1 MANEV
6 PPALS
11 EQTSKAQTQH
21 RVADTLNSRNAPSSL
36 SSKENQTAETN
47 DFLNHTPPFH
57 KPSYEPQQFRFF
69 IFLCRLRQNIKEY
82 SHVQPIIGL
91 FVFYIGHDALQER
104 MFRFDGFKFGFFMT
118 LVEVIVMLVGSL
130 TGRSWNDGLKMIL
143 SWFWIENDATKSEK
157 VISEGG
163 NTTVIQEGNSQYD
176 ASNSTNFRE
185 GRTNCLSKHD
195 ILGST
200 LSIPVLIRIAWVGL
214 FLALAH
220 GLGNTALR
228 YSPYPLKVAFKSCKL
243 VPTMALGACVTGRKH
258 TALQY
263 TAAFVMGLGLA
274 VLTAADV
281 FTGATNNLRRL
292 TLHNKNNQ
300 LHLPML
306 QHHYQQQQQTVG
318 GIDESD
324 NLLGGMILRPLL
336 GPTLLLISTFFDSVV
351 PNLQE
356 QLLQTAKVKT
366 SEMIFVSNTVMC
378 VVLVTYTVFS
388 GELTSA
394 LSYCWNHREA
404 SLVLYLQGLCAYWGL
419 QCYLA
424 IIRDHGGVVGVLL
437 ANARKIIT
445 IILSFLLFSKPF
457 NARHFVGLVLVF
469 VGVYLGYL
477 SKREVKVSLE
487 SNKGSVKPSS
497 AEKRRKMKVYTEGSH
512 EHSV

>member
-1 MANEV
+1 
-6 PPALS
+6 
-11 EQTSKAQTQH
+11 
-21 RVADTLNSRNAPSSL
+21 
-36 SSKENQTAETN
+36 
-47 DFLNHTPPFH
+47 
-57 KPSYEPQQFRFF
+57 
-69 IFLCRLRQNIKEY
+69 
-82 SHVQPIIGL
+82 
-91 FVFYIGHDALQER
+91 
-104 MFRFDGFKFGFFMT
+104 
-118 LVEVIVMLVGSL
+118 
-130 TGRSWNDGLKMIL
+130 
-143 SWFWIENDATKSEK
+143 
-157 VISEGG
+157 
-163 NTTVIQEGNSQYD
+163 
-176 ASNSTNFRE
+176 
-185 GRTNCLSKHD
+185 
-195 ILGST
+195 
-200 LSIPVLIRIAWVGL
+200 
-214 FLALAH
+214 
-220 GLGNTALR
+220 
-228 YSPYPLKVAFKSCKL
+228 
-243 VPTMALGACVTGRKH
+243 MALGACVTGRKH

-300 LHLPML
+300 LHLPMI
-306 QHHYQQQQQTVG
+306 QHHYQQQQQQTVG
-318 GIDESD
+318 GIDEID
-324 NLLGGMILRPLL
+324 NLLGGMILGPLL

-378 VVLVTYTVFS
+378 FVLVTYTAYS

-394 LSYCWNHREA
+394 LSYCWTHKEA

-419 QCYLA
+419 QSYLA

-457 NARHFVGLVLVF
+457 NARHFVGLALVF

-477 SKREVKVSLE
+477 SKRGGKVSLE
-487 SNKGSVKPSS
+487 SNKDSMDPSS
-497 AEKRRKMKVYTEGSH
+497 AKKRRKMKVYAKGSH